1 MAAHSSTPSMDAT
14 PQGGEAGT
22 VRLERVG
29 TTGRV
34 ALLTL
39 SRPAALNAM
48 TWAMYQQLEAHLNA
62 LADETETRVIVLRG
76 DGPRAFASGTD
87 IAQFAAFTGAD
98 GVAYE
103 RQVERIMERLTAMPQ
118 PLIAA
123 VHGYAVG
130 SGCAVAT
137 ACDLRYATSEARF
150 GVPVARTLGNC
161 LSLGNYRRMAR
172 AFGLMRAKE
181 MLLTG
186 TLLPASEA
194 LRAGYLTAIFEG
206 EGFFARVLEVA
217 EGIAANAPLTLWATK
232 EAYRRLDA
240 TEERALVA
248 ATPFDDV
255 IERVYAS
262 EDFHEGVRAHGEKR
276 PAQWQ
281 GR

>member
-1 MAAHSSTPSMDAT
+1 MVSNPSPEVPRGAET
-14 PQGGEAGT
+14 GT

-29 TTGRV
+29 ASARV

-39 SRPAALNAM
+39 ARPAALNAM

-62 LADETETRVIVLRG
+62 LADEAEVRVIVLRG
-76 DGPRAFASGTD
+76 DGPQAFASGTD
-87 IAQFAAFTGAD
+87 IAQFATFSGAD

-103 RQVERIMERLTAMPQ
+103 RQVERIMERLTSMPQ
-118 PLIAA
+118 PMLAA

-130 SGCAVAT
+130 SGCAIAT
-137 ACDLRYATSEARF
+137 ACDLRYATPEARF
-150 GVPVARTLGNC
+150 GIPVARTLGNC
-161 LSLGNYRRMAR
+161 LSLGNYRRIAR
-172 AFGLMRAKE
+172 AFGQMRAKE

-186 TLLPASEA
+186 KLLSASEA
-194 LRAGYLTAIFEG
+194 LQAGYLTTIFDG
-206 EGFFARVLEVA
+206 AGFFERVLEVA
-217 EGIAANAPLTLWATK
+217 EGIAANAPLTIWATK
-232 EAYRRLDA
+232 EAYHRLDTA
-240 TEERALVA
+240 EERALVA

-276 PAQWQ
+276 RAQWQ